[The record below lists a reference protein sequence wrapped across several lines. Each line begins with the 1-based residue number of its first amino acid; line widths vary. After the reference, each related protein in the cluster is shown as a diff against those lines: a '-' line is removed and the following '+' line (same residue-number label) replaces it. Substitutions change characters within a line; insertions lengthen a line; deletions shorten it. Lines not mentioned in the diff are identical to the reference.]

1 VIEVPTLASYYIS
14 ANLLLAA
21 AALLLAGLRVLN
33 AVLPRPLAYRHLLC
47 LGRTLAVA
55 AVVLPLLTVG
65 RTGISPLRAQ
75 VWSAPSMHTEAVMQD
90 ARIEVALASK
100 RTSLPL
106 EGIAGGVLLFFLA
119 GLGATLWPLAADA
132 RSTIRAIGAAH
143 VLRRSGQV
151 RLLIS
156 DTEHVPFAAWIPGH
170 FFIVLPAALALR
182 PADLRMALRHE
193 AQHHRQRDTHCL
205 YPTLVLRSLF
215 GLNPWL
221 FRQLLELQEFACDE
235 ALARR
240 PGHCARGYCACLL
253 QIAEA
258 ALPCRSN
265 GLRSFMAG
273 NLAFTL
279 ARRVEAALQP
289 PARPL
294 RTSGAIGIGIIATAF
309 LVACSVSIATRVE
322 DRRIAR
328 ADADRLVVT
337 ARTSFPLAMN
347 DAVFEQL
354 NLLVATPDGRAFLR
368 TGIERMR
375 EHHGYVVSEL
385 RRSGLPE
392 ELVAVPLVESG
403 YRNLP
408 ANGNPKRG
416 AGLWMFIG
424 PTARAYGLEVTGQRD
439 QRLEIEAET
448 GAAMR
453 LFSSLHQQFGDWPLA
468 LMAYNA
474 GQARVATG
482 IREARSRD
490 AWALY
495 RGGFGNEPVYLARVM
510 AVMLILAH
518 PELMD

>member
-1 VIEVPTLASYYIS
+1 MHAE
-14 ANLLLAA
+14 AA
-21 AALLLAGLRVLN
+21 
-33 AVLPRPLAYRHLLC
+33 
-47 LGRTLAVA
+47 
-55 AVVLPLLTVG
+55 
-65 RTGISPLRAQ
+65 
-75 VWSAPSMHTEAVMQD
+75 MHD
-90 ARIEVALASK
+90 ARIEVALDSKHASI
-100 RTSLPL
+100 PL
-106 EGIAGGVLLFFLA
+106 EGIARGVLLLFLA
-119 GLGATLWPLAADA
+119 GLCVTLWPLAADA
-132 RSTIRAIGAAH
+132 RSTIRAIRAAH
-143 VLRRSGQV
+143 VLHRIGRV

-170 FFIVLPAALALR
+170 FFIVLPAALVLR
-182 PADLRMALRHE
+182 PTHLRMALRHE
-193 AQHHRQRDTHCL
+193 AQHHRQRDTLHL

-221 FRQLLELQEFACDE
+221 FRQLFALQEFACDE

-240 PGHCARGYCACLL
+240 PGHCARSYCACLL
-253 QIAEA
+253 EIAEA
-258 ALPCRSN
+258 ALACRTD

-273 NLAFTL
+273 NRAFTL

-294 RTSGAIGIGIIATAF
+294 RTSGATGVGIATAAL
-309 LVACSVSIATRVE
+309 LVACSVAIATPVE
-322 DRRIAR
+322 DRRLAR
-328 ADADRLVVT
+328 ADADRLVAT
-337 ARTSFPLAMN
+337 AATSFPLAMN
-347 DAVFEQL
+347 DAVLEQL

-368 TGIERMR
+368 AGIERMR
-375 EHHGYVVSEL
+375 EHQQYVVSEL

-403 YRNLP
+403 YRNLK
-408 ANGNPKRG
+408 ANGNAGRG

-424 PTARAYGLEVTGQRD
+424 PTARAYGLEVTDQRD

-448 GAAMR
+448 GAAIR
-453 LFSSLHQQFGDWPLA
+453 LFSSLYQQFGDWPLA

-474 GQARVATG
+474 GNAKVATG
-482 IREARSRD
+482 ISELRSRD

-495 RGGFGNEPVYLARVM
+495 RGGYGNEPVYLARVM